1 MKRSEKAFNDL
12 LRDDNVQF
20 IKTGDRFQPMHIHM
34 CSYDIDL
41 INHVTYVKKIFNK
54 IITAKETIKK
64 YFSIKKNNTFILSI
78 EEFNIDGLDETNSK
92 LITRNS
98 IVECNY

>member
-1 MKRSEKAFNDL
+1 MKRAEKAFNDL
-12 LRDDNVQF
+12 LINDNIQF
-20 IKTGDRFQPMHIHM
+20 IKTGDKFQPMHIHM

-54 IITAKETIKK
+54 IITAKETIKE
-64 YFSIKKNNTFILSI
+64 YFNMKDSDTFILSI